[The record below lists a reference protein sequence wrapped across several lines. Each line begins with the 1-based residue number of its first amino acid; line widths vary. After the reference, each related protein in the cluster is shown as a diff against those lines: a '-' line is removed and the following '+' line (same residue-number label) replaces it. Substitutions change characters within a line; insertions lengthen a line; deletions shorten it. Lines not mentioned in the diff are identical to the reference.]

1 MFSSR
6 GRVRPTRVSRARPRR
21 RHTPRSRRAGS
32 RMRPA
37 GRRRELSVPGGGPGG
52 GVELCPPDPATVAA
66 RSGTPRGVRRYAL
79 EKETRIEMSHDFMR
93 IKRTNV
99 QERHSIHTPQSWRT
113 RAQTTVTVRAT
124 ALRSTTT
131 APGTGPIPT
140 PHRAA
145 IPIRSHTTHAETH
158 TCDMCPGGKGSRCH
172 RGLPCATKNMRVLNS
187 RLARR
192 ETKYCFQV
200 AGGALP
206 SMLSSADRPFRTDCS
221 TTLEYHSSAL

>member
-1 MFSSR
+1 MCFRVAVGCDQHASR
-6 GRVRPTRVSRARPRR
+6 EPDPAGRPPTTHP
-21 RHTPRSRRAGS
+21 RRAGS
-32 RMRPA
+32 RMRR
-37 GRRRELSVPGGGPGG
+37 RRRELSVPGGGPGG
-52 GVELCPPDPATVAA
+52 GVELCPPDPAAVAA
-66 RSGTPRGVRRYAL
+66 PVAERDDGDEPPDKL
-79 EKETRIEMSHDFMR
+79 M
-93 IKRTNV
+93 TNV
-99 QERHSIHTPQSWRT
+99 QEHSHRPSQQSWRT
-113 RAQTTVTVRAT
+113 RAQTTVTVYGLQRYA
-124 ALRSTTT
+124 TTT

-158 TCDMCPGGKGSRCH
+158 TCDMCPGGRGSRCH

>member
-6 GRVRPTRVSRARPRR
+6 GRVRPTRVSRAP
-21 RHTPRSRRAGS
+21 TPPTTHPRRAG
-32 RMRPA
+32 RIADPDA
-37 GRRRELSVPGGGPGG
+37 ARRRELSVPGGGPGG
-52 GVELCPPDPATVAA
+52 GVELCPPDPAAVAVPRAGSAA
-66 RSGTPRGVRRYAL
+66 RERNEIGDEPRILNG
-79 EKETRIEMSHDFMR
+79 
-93 IKRTNV
+93 RTYKSAIAFTHPPV
-99 QERHSIHTPQSWRT
+99 AWRT
-113 RAQTTVTVRAT
+113 RAQSRYGLQRYA
-124 ALRSTTT
+124 TTT

-158 TCDMCPGGKGSRCH
+158 TCDMCPGGRGSRCH